1 MVRNGKDE
9 LARIRVEHII
19 REDYIVEAMELI
31 EMFCDLLL
39 ARFGLLESQKT
50 IDPGLEEAIAT
61 LIWITPRMVSDVQEF
76 KAINDQLIAK
86 YGKEFAQACLANSL
100 NNVNEKVMHKMSVK
114 APPKILI
121 EKYLIEIAK
130 SYNVAFEPDPTVMR
144 QDEEYLGD
152 LIQLNNESTR
162 HGGGCGIGA
171 GSEAS
176 GFMIQD
182 SFGNLPPTSN
192 MFPPS
197 AASNMFP
204 PVNPAAS
211 YPQQGPQFSKSPQDS
226 QPFTQSHG
234 GLPGTFD
241 GGFQPPPYTSG
252 FFTNDAGPLPPKN
265 PNSSSNEP
273 LDPSGFLN
281 LPNVPFTTP
290 SNSCVS
296 NSGNVNGATGGV
308 GTNSQNSDDVDFDD
322 LSRRF
327 NELKKKK

>member
-1 MVRNGKDE
+1 
-9 LARIRVEHII
+9 
-19 REDYIVEAMELI
+19 
-31 EMFCDLLL
+31 
-39 ARFGLLESQKT
+39 
-50 IDPGLEEAIAT
+50 
-61 LIWITPRMVSDVQEF
+61 MVSDVQEF
-76 KAINDQLIAK
+76 KAISDQLTVK

-130 SYNVAFEPDPTVMR
+130 GYNVAFEPDPTVMR

-152 LIQLNNESTR
+152 LIQLNNDSSR
-162 HGGGCGIGA
+162 HVGGIGGGS

-182 SFGNLPPTSN
+182 SFGNHPPTSN
-192 MFPPS
+192 MFPHS
-197 AASNMFP
+197 AVAPNMFP

-211 YPQQGPQFSKSPQDS
+211 YPQPGSQFPKGPQDN
-226 QPFTQSHG
+226 QPFTQSHNG
-234 GLPGTFD
+234 IPSRFD
-241 GGFQPPPYTSG
+241 GGFEPPPYTTG
-252 FFTNDAGPLPPKN
+252 FFSDGAGPLPPKN
-265 PNSSSNEP
+265 PNSCSNETAP
-273 LDPSGFLN
+273 DHSGFLN
-281 LPNVPFTTP
+281 LPNVPFATP
-290 SNSCVS
+290 SNSCVP